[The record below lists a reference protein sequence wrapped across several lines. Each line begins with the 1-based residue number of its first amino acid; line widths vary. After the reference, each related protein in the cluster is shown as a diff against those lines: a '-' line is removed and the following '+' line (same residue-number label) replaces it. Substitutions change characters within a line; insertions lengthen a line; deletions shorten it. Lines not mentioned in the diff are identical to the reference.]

1 MRAIVYHGREDV
13 RFEEIPEPSP
23 KPGEVKLRVLYNG
36 ICGSDLH
43 EYYHGPLASRTTPH
57 PLTGVQ
63 NPVVLGHE
71 FSGTVV
77 ELGKGVDDLNMGD
90 LIAVEPIQTC
100 GRCAWCRAGQYNH
113 CPLGAIHGYNREGG
127 GLAEF
132 TVVPRS
138 MAHKLPQ
145 GVTARHGALVE
156 PMAVSYHAVARA
168 QAKPGQTVV
177 IHGAGPIGVGA
188 LLSLKAIGDIR
199 VIISEP
205 SPERRATVSRLGAD
219 QVLDPKNQ
227 NVVEAIR
234 NLTDGRGADA
244 SIDAAGIP
252 AAFKAAMA
260 STAALGT
267 LVVVAMHMEAFS
279 FNPIMLLAGEVNVT
293 GSRTYCNEFPK
304 VMDLMARGAY
314 PLDGWVST
322 IPFDGFILQGV
333 VPLNHQQAMKI
344 MVDVAGVGAK
354 A

>member
-13 RFEEIPEPSP
+13 RFEDIPEPSP

-77 ELGKGVDDLNMGD
+77 EVGKGVDDLKLGD
-90 LIAVEPIQTC
+90 LVAVEPIQTC

-132 TVVPRS
+132 TVIPRS
-138 MAHKLPQ
+138 MAHKLPE
-145 GVTARHGALVE
+145 GVTARHGALIE

-177 IHGAGPIGVGA
+177 VHGAGPIGVGA

-199 VIISEP
+199 VIITEP

-219 QVLDPKNQ
+219 QVLDPKTQ

-293 GSRTYCNEFPK
+293 GSRTYCHEFPK

-322 IPFDGFILQGV
+322 VPFDGFILQGI
-333 VPLNHQQAMKI
+333 VPLNRQQAMKI
-344 MVDVAGVGAK
+344 MVDVAGVGAR